1 MSTDL
6 ETRVTPEQLKEL
18 LPKSVLSLRGYNQTN
33 LGRTT
38 ELLNH
43 PKYES
48 IVAEY
53 LDRAS
58 RVCNEVTGKSIC
70 LVDRVRRNE
79 ETNLDSYA
87 DAVALIV
94 AVEMAQLKLLD
105 QFFGVDYRKCMLSF
119 GFSLGEIAA
128 VVAGGILEME
138 DALRIPLTLSADCVS
153 LADNVSLAVVF
164 SREEKI
170 PIEDI
175 QRMCMLISA
184 EGKGAIGISTILAP
198 NSLLV
203 LAQGGSMDRLREMI
217 HGQFPKK
224 IFLRVNQGDWPPLH
238 TCIMW
243 QKAIPNRAAVL
254 MQTTK
259 FKLDKPTP
267 PILSLVTGKISYD
280 KLNALDLIH
289 KWVDHTQRLWDA
301 INESLVMGVETFI
314 HVGPEPNIVPATLKR
329 LKDNIEGQAK
339 ASFGM
344 RALSAAAQRPWLQSI
359 LPQRTAL
366 LRATTVRQIN
376 LEDWLLEQKDF

>member
-6 ETRVTPEQLKEL
+6 EARVTPEQLQDL

-38 ELLNH
+38 ELLSH
-43 PKYES
+43 PKYEP

-58 RVCNEVTGKSIC
+58 RVCGEVTGKSIS

-79 ETNLDSYA
+79 ETSLNSYA

-94 AVEMAQLKLLD
+94 AVEMAQLKLLE
-105 QFFGVDYRKCMLSF
+105 QFFKINYRKCMLSF

-138 DALRIPLTLSADCVS
+138 DALRIPLALSADCVA

-170 PIEDI
+170 PFEEI
-175 QRMCMLISA
+175 QRMCLLISG
-184 EGKGAIGISTILAP
+184 EGKGAIGISTMLAP

-203 LAQGGSMDRLREMI
+203 LGQGFTMDRLREMI

-224 IFLRVNQGDWPPLH
+224 VFLRVNQGDWPPLH

-259 FKLDKPTP
+259 FNLEKPTP

-329 LKDNIEGQAK
+329 LKDNIEGQAR

-344 RALSAAAQRPWLQSI
+344 RALSAAAQRRWLQSI